1 MNRNK
6 MNLQRFA
13 TNIVTRNDA
22 AALIPEQISKEIIQ
36 SATESSTV
44 LQLGKRL
51 PNMTSNKT
59 SMPVLDML
67 PVAYFVNGEP
77 GTKQTTKQAWANKYI
92 YAEEIAVIV
101 PIPEAVLDDAD
112 YDLWAEIK
120 PRIAE
125 AFGNKIDGAV
135 LFGVD
140 KPTTWRDDIVTTAK
154 TAGAKTTLTS
164 DLYTDIMAEGGVI
177 ANIEA
182 SGYLPTGA
190 IADVTMRAKL
200 RGLRDNNG
208 VPLFKSDMQ
217 GATNYALD
225 GNPMYFPLNGAYD
238 SSKALMI
245 SGDFNQLV
253 YSVRQ
258 DITYKIFTEGVI
270 QDPTTKEIVYNLM
283 QNDMV
288 ALRAVMRLG
297 WELPNPVNRIKGDKS
312 KRCPFSI
319 LVSE

>member
-1 MNRNK
+1 MDTNTIA
-6 MNLQRFA
+6 MIILFA
-13 TNIVTRNDA
+13 TFMIFMVLRVPVTFSMLGA
-22 AALIPEQISKEIIQ
+22 CVLTALYLGPKYVSSVFLRLGDGVQSFSFLAIPFFI
-36 SATESSTV
+36 
-44 LQLGKRL
+44 
-51 PNMTSNKT
+51 
-59 SMPVLDML
+59 
-67 PVAYFVNGEP
+67 F
-77 GTKQTTKQAWANKYI
+77 
-92 YAEEIAVIV
+92 
-101 PIPEAVLDDAD
+101 
-112 YDLWAEIK
+112 
-120 PRIAE
+120 
-125 AFGNKIDGAV
+125 
-135 LFGVD
+135 
-140 KPTTWRDDIVTTAK
+140 
-154 TAGAKTTLTS
+154 AG
-164 DLYTDIMAEGGVI
+164 DIMAEGGVI

-238 SSKALMI
+238 ASKALMI

>member
-1 MNRNK
+1 M
-6 MNLQRFA
+6 
-13 TNIVTRNDA
+13 
-22 AALIPEQISKEIIQ
+22 E
-36 SATESSTV
+36 
-44 LQLGKRL
+44 
-51 PNMTSNKT
+51 
-59 SMPVLDML
+59 
-67 PVAYFVNGEP
+67 
-77 GTKQTTKQAWANKYI
+77 
-92 YAEEIAVIV
+92 
-101 PIPEAVLDDAD
+101 
-112 YDLWAEIK
+112 
-120 PRIAE
+120 
-125 AFGNKIDGAV
+125 
-135 LFGVD
+135 
-140 KPTTWRDDIVTTAK
+140 WRDDIVTTAK

-225 GNPMYFPLNGAYD
+225 GNPMNFPLNGAYD
-238 SSKALMI
+238 ASKALMI